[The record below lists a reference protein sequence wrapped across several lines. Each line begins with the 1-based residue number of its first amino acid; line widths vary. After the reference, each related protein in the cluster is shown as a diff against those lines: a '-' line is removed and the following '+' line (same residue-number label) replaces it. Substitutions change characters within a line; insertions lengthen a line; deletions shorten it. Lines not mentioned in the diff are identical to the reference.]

1 MKILLRGHSFGI
13 PARLAMLALV
23 TALPLVAMG
32 SFAILRTVDDQRAQ
46 MQSDVKQ
53 MVESF
58 GADVDREI
66 SAIWAELQVLAT
78 SPSLQRGNFQE
89 FDQQMRAA
97 LKIRGTAI
105 VLHDTHAQ
113 QLLSTNRPFGEPLP
127 RATNSEMHD
136 RVVATGKPQI
146 SDLIV
151 GAVLKRPILSVGVP
165 VFRDGEVVYVLAM
178 GLGPEILSA
187 LMQDQKLSPDWTAA
201 ILDRNGIIV
210 GRNRELD
217 RLLGQPV
224 APMLRQKLAE
234 AIESWIPNV
243 TSDGVPVYS
252 TFRRS
257 TMTGWTVAIGLPR
270 EFVDAPLRR
279 AQWIAFGGG
288 AAVLA
293 LSLTLAW
300 WVGWG
305 IRRPV
310 KALTTAAG
318 VLGSGKPLGPL
329 IGGVRELDQVGEA
342 LREAA
347 TALARNREQL
357 ESMVADRTQE
367 LAAANERLRAEIGAR
382 EQAQAALLQA
392 QKMEAIGQLTGGVA
406 HDFNNLLTVV
416 FGSLTLLESRIT
428 DERSVRLLRAAQR
441 GASRGAKLTESLL
454 AFARKQRLDP
464 VPADL
469 NTVVVEISE
478 MLRRSIGVS
487 VEVKNVL
494 ASDLWPV
501 LIDMSQIETALL
513 NVALNAR
520 DAMPGGGVLVIET
533 ANIRARDNELP
544 VEVVGQDCV
553 LVSLCDNGTGM
564 SPEVIERAF
573 EPFFTTKEIG
583 KGTGLGLSMVF
594 GVVRQSGGA
603 VRIRSRLREG
613 TTVQIYLPRT
623 IEAKARRPRQ
633 GVKPPAFEKAH
644 ILVVD
649 DDPDVRWITA
659 EDLREIGCLVTEA
672 DSGRA
677 ALAVLERGDSCD
689 LMIAD
694 LVMTGLTGV
703 DTVRLARLTRPDLK
717 VLFCSGYADMSRF
730 EKDIG
735 NEILLKKPFTRDT
748 LAKAVHTALQRATQG
763 RVDNVTQLRTSKTK
777 VG

>member
-1 MKILLRGHSFGI
+1 MKILLRGHSLGI
-13 PARLAMLALV
+13 PARLTMLALV
-23 TALPLVAMG
+23 TALPLVAGG
-32 SFAILRTVDDQRAQ
+32 SFAILRTVDDQRVQ
-46 MQSDVKQ
+46 IQGDVKQ

-58 GADVDREI
+58 LADVDREI

-78 SPSLQRGNFQE
+78 SPSLQSGNFRE

-97 LKIRGTAI
+97 LKIRGTSI
-105 VLHDTHAQ
+105 VLHDTHGQ

-127 RATNSEMHD
+127 RATNTEMHD

-146 SDLIV
+146 SDLIM
-151 GAVLKRPILSVGVP
+151 GAVLKRPILTVGVP

-201 ILDRNGIIV
+201 ILDRKGIIV

-217 RLLGQPV
+217 RFLGQPV

-243 TSDGVPVYS
+243 TSDGIPVYS

-257 TMTGWTVAIGLPR
+257 TVTGWTVAIGLPR
-270 EFVDAPLRR
+270 EFVDAPVRR

-305 IRRPV
+305 IRRPI
-310 KALTTAAG
+310 KALTTAAN

-392 QKMEAIGQLTGGVA
+392 QKMEAMGQLTGGVA
-406 HDFNNLLTVV
+406 HDFNNLLTTVS
-416 FGSLTLLESRIT
+416 GSLALLESRIT
-428 DERSVRLLRAAQR
+428 DEQSVRLLHAAQR

-454 AFARKQRLDP
+454 AFARKQHLDP

-469 NTVVVEISE
+469 NSVVVELSE
-478 MLRRSIGVS
+478 MLRRSIGAS
-487 VEVKNVL
+487 VEVKDVL

-501 LIDMSQIETALL
+501 LIDVSQIETALL

-520 DAMPGGGVLVIET
+520 DAMSGGGVLVIET

-553 LVSLCDNGTGM
+553 LVSLRDTGTGM

-623 IEAKARRPRQ
+623 LEAKAPDARPA
-633 GVKPPAFEKAH
+633 VKHRPTERAH

-649 DDPDVRWITA
+649 DDPDVRWITS
-659 EDLREIGCLVTEA
+659 EDLREIGYLVTEA

-677 ALAVLERGDSCD
+677 ALAILERDDPCD

-694 LVMTGLTGV
+694 LVMNGLTGV
-703 DTVRLARLTRPDLK
+703 DTVRLARCTRPDLN
-717 VLFCSGYADMSRF
+717 VLFCSGFADMSKF
-730 EKDIG
+730 EGDIG
-735 NEILLKKPFTRDT
+735 NETVLKKPFRRDT
-748 LAKAVHTALQRATQG
+748 LAEAVHAALQRAAQG
-763 RVDNVTQLRTSKTK
+763 AVDNVVQLRRS
-777 VG
+777 

>member
-217 RLLGQPV
+217 RFLGQPV

>member
-1 MKILLRGHSFGI
+1 MKILLRGHSLGI
-13 PARLAMLALV
+13 PARLTMLALV

-32 SFAILRTVDDQRAQ
+32 SFAILRSVDDERAQ
-46 MQSDVKQ
+46 IQSDVKQ
-53 MVESF
+53 MVEGF
-58 GADVDREI
+58 RADVDREI

-78 SPSLQRGNFQE
+78 SPSLQSGDFRE

-105 VLHDTHAQ
+105 VLHDTHGQ

-127 RATNSEMHD
+127 RVTNSEMHD

-146 SDLIV
+146 SDLIM
-151 GAVLKRPILSVGVP
+151 GAVLKRPILTVGVP

-201 ILDRNGIIV
+201 ILDRNSIIV

-217 RLLGQPV
+217 RFLGRPV

-243 TSDGVPVYS
+243 TSDGIPVYS

-270 EFVDAPLRR
+270 EFVDAPLRQ
-279 AQWIAFGGG
+279 AQWISFGGG

-310 KALTTAAG
+310 KALTTAASA
-318 VLGSGKPLGPL
+318 LGSGKPLGPL
-329 IGGVRELDQVGEA
+329 IGGVRELDQVGKA
-342 LREAA
+342 LRNAA
-347 TALARNREQL
+347 AALVRNREQL
-357 ESMVADRTQE
+357 ETMVADRTQE
-367 LAAANERLRAEIGAR
+367 LAAANERLRAEIVAR
-382 EQAQAALLQA
+382 EQAQAALFQA
-392 QKMEAIGQLTGGVA
+392 QKMEAMGQLTGGVA
-406 HDFNNLLTVV
+406 HDFNNLLTAVS
-416 FGSLTLLESRIT
+416 GSLALLESRIT
-428 DERSVRLLRAAQR
+428 DERSVRLLHAAQR

-469 NTVVVEISE
+469 NSVVVEISE
-478 MLRRSIGVS
+478 MLRRTIGAS

-501 LIDMSQIETALL
+501 LVDVSQIETALL

-520 DAMPGGGVLVIET
+520 DAMPVGGVLVVKT
-533 ANIRARDNELP
+533 ANIRATDNELP
-544 VEVVGQDCV
+544 FEVVGQDCV
-553 LVSLCDNGTGM
+553 LVSLRDTGTGM
-564 SPEVIERAF
+564 SPEVVEHAF

-603 VRIRSRLREG
+603 VRIRSCLREG

-623 IEAKARRPRQ
+623 IEAKARRPRRS
-633 GVKPPAFEKAH
+633 VKPQAFEKAH

-649 DDPDVRWITA
+649 DDPDVRWIIS
-659 EDLREIGCLVTEA
+659 EDLREIGYLVMEA

-677 ALAVLERGDSCD
+677 ALAVLERGDPCD

-694 LVMTGLTGV
+694 LVMNGLTGV
-703 DTVRLARLTRPDLK
+703 DTVRLARRTRSDLK
-717 VLFCSGYADMSRF
+717 VLFCSGYADMSTF
-730 EKDIG
+730 AEDIG
-735 NEILLKKPFTRDT
+735 GDTLLKKPFRPDT
-748 LAKAVHTALQRATQG
+748 LAKAVHTALQRTAQG
-763 RVDNVTQLRTSKTK
+763 AVDNVVHLRTS
-777 VG
+777 

>member
-217 RLLGQPV
+217 RFLGQPV

-603 VRIRSRLREG
+603 IRIRSRLREG